1 MFPFSKF
8 IFVLGPEL
16 SPPAAS
22 FIIFRAAERA
32 EDVVRISG
40 KIAHPYSYCQ
50 LSTCLI
56 EVQYEKVFIAARDW
70 RKQKG
75 LGPAFRFV

>member
-1 MFPFSKF
+1 MSPFSGF
-8 IFVLGPEL
+8 IFVLGPVL

-32 EDVVRISG
+32 EDVVRIAG
-40 KIAHPYSYCQ
+40 KIAYPYSYCQ

-56 EVQYEKVFIAARDW
+56 EVQYEKIFIADQNW
-70 RKQKG
+70 RK
-75 LGPAFRFV
+75 

>member
-1 MFPFSKF
+1 M
-8 IFVLGPEL
+8 L
-16 SPPAAS
+16 SLPAAN
-22 FIIFRAAERA
+22 FIIFRAAEHK
-32 EDVVRISG
+32 EDVVRIAG

-56 EVQYEKVFIAARDW
+56 EVQYEKIFIADQDW

-75 LGPAFRFV
+75 LGSVFRFM